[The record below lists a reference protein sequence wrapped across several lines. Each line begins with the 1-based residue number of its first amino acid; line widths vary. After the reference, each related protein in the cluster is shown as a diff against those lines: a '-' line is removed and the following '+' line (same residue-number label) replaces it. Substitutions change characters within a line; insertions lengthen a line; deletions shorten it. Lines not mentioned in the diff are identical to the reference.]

1 MTHLLVATK
10 QLLET
15 LTQWSRKQAQEEE
28 VSDVYVRLGYEF
40 NLACRA
46 FNSIGVDTSDLGPVP
61 DLLRSILEDTLSQP
75 ASPQALDNYL
85 PRIRDIIINLLHGLK
100 RKQSKLRG
108 RSVKEAGSS
117 RSIPERQASGSSLV
131 SNETGLTTMLENV
144 PNHLPPTR
152 TDSRQESIR
161 SSDDRSYTADVAPI
175 AGDRSSTSLKRHSL
189 RREVN
194 RPMAQSDSSSSMSS
208 ATAQNMPV
216 LPPYT
221 DPDQA
226 GQGAPTT
233 FMHPPPPPPK
243 QDDALMALQRGG
255 DLERRASRR
264 FSTFQISKHLGGPSN
279 GVPVIPPAQNSPV
292 PNRGP
297 EMRESLSAVRS
308 RTSYQHSR
316 TKSNNRFADA
326 SPNRTPVKAPQR
338 ISEEREE
345 STLQT
350 QDVPRLEA
358 STEQP
363 QDDSPIAKTPDEL
376 HGPISKDVSSP
387 TVPAVGATLNGP
399 LEVMPEYPDEDN
411 KPTPPQHQHLG
422 RQMAQEGGTPA
433 TVERRTRMHTTPPQ
447 SQLIDSD
454 SSPPQGKDLTLFL
467 QYKSKVKK
475 FVLPEGYSEL
485 SIARLQ
491 LAFIEKFAWNTH
503 NNGVD
508 LPEIYIQDP
517 VSGVRH
523 ELEDLADVKDRSVL
537 VLNVEVLD
545 EVKKH
550 FDDGIGGLRKT
561 LESMRSLMDGQSMM
575 VQRVSDRQLETSKEM
590 ARMSNVPSR
599 VAARQPRA
607 AQGTTTPTQSN
618 VSIEE
623 VQRLKRDIAVLR
635 QTYSTMSSDF
645 AAAMEEIKAKASNV
659 KSVAA
664 DAAVPSYKN
673 NTGRSH
679 INAGRKMLT
688 TDSETLVGHVDDLQ
702 DRVED
707 LRKDVVSR
715 GVRPR
720 PRQLEDMD
728 RDITAAV
735 KDLAKM
741 KEYIKREKPVWTKIW
756 EQELALVCTE
766 RDELTSQEDLMADLT
781 MDIEELT
788 GIFKLVEET
797 TKQQNL
803 QNGSGGAPA
812 VRSTSRTLQVDP
824 DIDPQKAKDGVLGE
838 VRALQPNHENRLE
851 AIERAE
857 KLRQKELESRKAGE
871 FQREVETFV
880 EEGKLKKTGGADE
893 VERIRKL
900 KDERARRENWER
912 MMARQAEMEA
922 RAAEQAGVAAAAPAE
937 DHTVDAN
944 GETAPFAGQ
953 RESNENSHEG
963 ESAFEDATE
972 ENVPSRTISPPPTDY
987 RREDEDPHRNSDGP
1001 PRLPDFSTNNDGTS
1015 LIDLD

>member
-1 MTHLLVATK
+1 M
-10 QLLET
+10 
-15 LTQWSRKQAQEEE
+15 
-28 VSDVYVRLGYEF
+28 RLGYEF

-131 SNETGLTTMLENV
+131 STETGLTTMLENV

-152 TDSRQESIR
+152 TESRQESIR
-161 SSDDRSYTADVAPI
+161 SSEDRGNGPVEVAPI
-175 AGDRSSTSLKRHSL
+175 SGDRSSTSLKRQSV
-189 RREVN
+189 RRDLN
-194 RPMAQSDSSSSMSS
+194 RPMIQSDSSSSMSS

-216 LPPYT
+216 LPPYA
-221 DPDQA
+221 DPDQS
-226 GQGAPTT
+226 GLGATST
-233 FMHPPPPPPK
+233 FLHPPPPPPK

-255 DLERRASRR
+255 ELERRASRR
-264 FSTFQISKHLGGPSN
+264 FSAFQISKHLGGPSN
-279 GVPVIPPAQNSPV
+279 GIPVIPPAQNSPV

-297 EMRESLSAVRS
+297 EIRESMSAVRS
-308 RTSYQHSR
+308 RISYQHSR
-316 TKSNNRFADA
+316 TKSSNRYADA

-345 STLQT
+345 LALQT
-350 QDVPRLEA
+350 TDRPRLDPPI
-358 STEQP
+358 EQS
-363 QDDSPIAKTPDEL
+363 QDDSPTAKTPDEF
-376 HGPISKDVSSP
+376 HGPVAPDLSSP
-387 TVPAVGATLNGP
+387 AVPVVGATLNGP
-399 LEVMPEYPDEDN
+399 LDVTPEFPEDEV

-422 RQMAQEGGTPA
+422 KQTGDDGGTPA
-433 TVERRTRMHTTPPQ
+433 TVERRSRAHTTPPQ

-475 FVLPEGYSEL
+475 FVLSEGYSEL

-561 LESMRSLMDGQSMM
+561 LENMRSSMDGHNSMM
-575 VQRVSDRQLETSKEM
+575 QRVSDRQMETSKEM
-590 ARMSNVPSR
+590 ARMSTAPSR
-599 VAARQPRA
+599 TASRIPAALP
-607 AQGTTTPTQSN
+607 GTMTSTHPS
-618 VSIEE
+618 VSVEE
-623 VQRLKRDIAVLR
+623 VQRLKRDIAILR

-645 AAAMEEIKAKASNV
+645 AAAMDNIKAKASDI
-659 KSVAA
+659 KSFAA
-664 DAAVPSYKN
+664 DAALPSYESN
-673 NTGRSH
+673 AGRTH

-688 TDSETLVGHVDDLQ
+688 TDSENLVGQVDDLQ

-707 LRKDVVSR
+707 LRKDVVTR
-715 GVRPR
+715 GVRPL
-720 PRQLEDMD
+720 PRQLEDMN
-728 RDITAAV
+728 RNITAAV
-735 KDLAKM
+735 KELAKM

-781 MDIEELT
+781 MDIEELN

-797 TKQQNL
+797 TKQQNI
-803 QNGSGGAPA
+803 QNGPGGVGA
-812 VRSTSRTLQVDP
+812 VRSTSRTLPIDP
-824 DIDPQKAKDGVLGE
+824 DIDPVKAKDGVLGE
-838 VRALQPNHENRLE
+838 VRALQPNHETRLE

-857 KLRQKELESRKAGE
+857 KLRQKELESRTGGE
-871 FQREVETFV
+871 FQMEVEKFV
-880 EEGKLKKTGGADE
+880 EEGKLKKTGGANE
-893 VERIRKL
+893 VERVRKL
-900 KDERARRENWER
+900 KDERARKENWDR
-912 MMARQAEMEA
+912 AMARQAEMEA
-922 RAAEQAGVAAAAPAE
+922 RAAEERTATGTDAPADE
-937 DHTVDAN
+937 GGMNNAN
-944 GETAPFAGQ
+944 GQSAPHGRQ
-953 RESNENSHEG
+953 HEPNDNSQEG
-963 ESAFEDATE
+963 EAAFEDASEHKVHSGT
-972 ENVPSRTISPPPTDY
+972 VTPPPAAGH
-987 RREDEDPHRNSDGP
+987 EHEDPHRHSDGP
-1001 PRLPDFSTNNDGTS
+1001 PKLPEFSANTGTS
-1015 LIDLD
+1015 FIDLD